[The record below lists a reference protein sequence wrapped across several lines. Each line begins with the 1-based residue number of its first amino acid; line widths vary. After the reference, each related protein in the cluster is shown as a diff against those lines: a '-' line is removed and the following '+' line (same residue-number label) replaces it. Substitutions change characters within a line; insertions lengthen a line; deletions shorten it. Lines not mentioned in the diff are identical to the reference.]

1 MGTGDLNS
9 DPQAFPLKTSPTWPS
24 PAPTRQLLFS
34 LLASCFIF
42 LKVVRVSCRQHNLRR
57 HKDVAVGLSGQSPRW
72 VTRLTPEGLELS
84 ITEYLTVKVSLSE
97 LCLQKVLKS
106 SSHCKVSWRTSTK
119 SHVYETLAS
128 LQRLS
133 QTWLQICSKYTVHL
147 DSGNSPVY
155 WNSVSLSQKKIK
167 CTEERTP
174 WLQWP
179 LLPRTWFRP

>member
-97 LCLQKVLKS
+97 LCLQKVLKP

-119 SHVYETLAS
+119 SHVYETLFLFRDFPKPDSKSAPS
-128 LQRLS
+128 TLFTWILETLQF
-133 QTWLQICSKYTVHL
+133 TGIV
-147 DSGNSPVY
+147 
-155 WNSVSLSQKKIK
+155 SVSHRRK
-167 CTEERTP
+167 
-174 WLQWP
+174 
-179 LLPRTWFRP
+179 

>member
-9 DPQAFPLKTSPTWPS
+9 DPQAFPLKTSPTWPF
-24 PAPTRQLLFS
+24 PAPSFYFRYSPPVLS
-34 LLASCFIF
+34 F
-42 LKVVRVSCRQHNLRR
+42 LKVVRVSCRQHNFRR

-119 SHVYETLAS
+119 SHVYETSAS

-133 QTWLQICSKYTVHL
+133 QTWLQICSKYIVHL

-179 LLPRTWFRP
+179 LLLRIWFSP